1 MLTPTRSGLKV
12 LIDICEK
19 YAHEYCVNFNGTKSR
34 YLIFRGRNCKPDNR
48 TVFFNDTELYS
59 TQDAVHLGH
68 HISVV
73 NKDSLVADATAKF
86 WRGYNMFMA
95 DFGHIKTNVKCN
107 LFKQYCCSYYGAP
120 LWDLQSKSV
129 GTICTAWRKAL
140 RKLWG
145 LAPLTHGDVI
155 ALLSDS
161 LPLLVILK
169 QRFSKFIHKAM
180 NHNSPIINSVAKLSI
195 ANPWSNCSAN
205 YRHILN
211 ECDTMYDVSVHD
223 IGRVWQAGLSN
234 VTISNVNVLSEM
246 LDIRNGF
253 KTCNILDDD
262 DVNCIITD
270 ITVF

>member
-1 MLTPTRSGLKV
+1 MHTNT
-12 LIDICEK
+12 
-19 YAHEYCVNFNGTKSR
+19 VNFNGTKSR
-34 YLIFRGRNCKPDNR
+34 YFIFRGRNRKPDNR

-68 HISVV
+68 HTSVV

-145 LAPLTHGDVI
+145 LAPLTHGY
-155 ALLSDS
+155 
-161 LPLLVILK
+161 
-169 QRFSKFIHKAM
+169 
-180 NHNSPIINSVAKLSI
+180 SI
-195 ANPWSNCSAN
+195 AF
-205 YRHILN
+205 
-211 ECDTMYDVSVHD
+211 
-223 IGRVWQAGLSN
+223 G
-234 VTISNVNVLSEM
+234 
-246 LDIRNGF
+246 
-253 KTCNILDDD
+253 
-262 DVNCIITD
+262 
-270 ITVF
+270 

>member
-1 MLTPTRSGLKV
+1 M
-12 LIDICEK
+12 
-19 YAHEYCVNFNGTKSR
+19 
-34 YLIFRGRNCKPDNR
+34 
-48 TVFFNDTELYS
+48 FFNDTELYS

-68 HISVV
+68 QISVV

-180 NHNSPIINSVAKLSI
+180 NHNSLIINSVAKLSI

-205 YRHILN
+205 YP
-211 ECDTMYDVSVHD
+211 
-223 IGRVWQAGLSN
+223 
-234 VTISNVNVLSEM
+234 
-246 LDIRNGF
+246 
-253 KTCNILDDD
+253 K
-262 DVNCIITD
+262 
-270 ITVF
+270 